1 MEKGYLGLDIGSV
14 STKGAI
20 LNDNAEVV
28 ASVYLETAGYPIDAL
43 KSVLDTLGRK
53 AKKEGLDIC
62 GVCTTGSGRRLAGA
76 IVSAD
81 VIKNEITCQSI
92 GSLHY
97 YPGAHSIIEIGGQDS
112 KCIQIDESGVPIWYN
127 MNSLCSAGT
136 GSFLS
141 HTAARLDIPI
151 TEFGDRALRSRMNI
165 SIAGKCGVFAES
177 DLIHKQQL
185 GFNKDDLIKGLCTAL
200 VRNFM
205 NNVSKNRHLKSQ
217 IVFCGGVAN
226 NIGVVKALEDE
237 LKSPII
243 VHKYNEISGCIGA
256 ALVAMEEVSQ
266 ESHFVG
272 FGTAERQFTSR
283 GFQCCGCSN
292 NCEIAVILREDEVI
306 AAFGSR
312 CGKWERLTK
321 YKSPKGSFE
330 STEANSWIK
339 ICT

>member
-1 MEKGYLGLDIGSV
+1 MKKGYLGLDIGSV

-20 LNDNAEVV
+20 LDDNAEVV
-28 ASVYLETAGYPIDAL
+28 ASVYLETEGHPIDSL
-43 KSVLDTLGRK
+43 KRVLEILGQK
-53 AKKEGLDIC
+53 AKEEGLNIL
-62 GVCTTGSGRRLAGA
+62 GVCTTGSGRLLAGA
-76 IVSAD
+76 MVNAD
-81 VIKNEITCQSI
+81 VVKNEITCQSI

-112 KCIQIDESGVPIWYN
+112 KCIQIDDSGVPIWYN

-141 HTAARLDIPI
+141 HTASRLGIPV
-151 TEFGDRALRSRMNI
+151 TELGERALRSKINI

-185 GFNKDDLIKGLCTAL
+185 GFNKDDLIKGLCSAL

-205 NNVSKNRHLKSQ
+205 NNVSKNRHLKPQ

-256 ALVAMEEVSQ
+256 AIIAMEEASQ
-266 ESHFVG
+266 KESHFVG
-272 FGTAERQFTSR
+272 FSSTEFASQ
-283 GFQCCGCSN
+283 GFQCCDCPN
-292 NCEIAVILREDEVI
+292 NCEIAVILRESKAV
-306 AAFGSR
+306 AVFGSR
-312 CGKWERLTK
+312 CRKWETIGDLWHLR
-321 YKSPKGSFE
+321 
-330 STEANSWIK
+330 
-339 ICT
+339 